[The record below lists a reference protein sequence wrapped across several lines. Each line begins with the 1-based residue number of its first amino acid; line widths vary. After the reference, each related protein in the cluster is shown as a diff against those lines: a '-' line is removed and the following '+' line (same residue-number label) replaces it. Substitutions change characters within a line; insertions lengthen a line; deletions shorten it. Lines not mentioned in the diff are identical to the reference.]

1 MHAGLKRPLRAAQQ
15 PSWDDPRRL
24 AEVRDVLSAA
34 QPLVGAGQIA
44 TLSRSLELVADGK
57 ALILQAGDCAE
68 HPEECGRPH
77 IAAKSRLLHGLAD
90 LLSARSGLPVIRVGR
105 IAGQFAKPRSNPF
118 EEIDGGLPLPAYRGH
133 MVNLPE
139 PDPRSRRA
147 DPSRM
152 LMCFMTARE
161 TMRHLGWRT
170 DDGPAG
176 RDIETP
182 IWTSHE
188 ALLMDYEQPQL
199 HRLDELRWMLGSTHW
214 PWIGERTRQLDGAHV
229 ALLSEVVNPVSCKV
243 GPGTTPEELL
253 DLCERLDPR
262 REPGR
267 LTLVAR
273 MGAEAVADR
282 LPALVRAVRDDGRP
296 VLWLSDPLHGNTVRR
311 ADGTKTRVVAT
322 VVDEVRAFL
331 AVLDEAGVPAH
342 GLHLEA
348 GPYAVGECVGGA
360 RSSPPTAVGA
370 PSLCDPR
377 LDPEQAAEVV
387 SAWPRAGAPRLAPV
401 RRTVDSAGSDTPP
414 VVDGPHIPTDTTEWV
429 LGQ

>member
-1 MHAGLKRPLRAAQQ
+1 MRAEVKRQHRAAQQ
-15 PSWDDPRRL
+15 PNWDDPRRL

-34 QPLVGAGQIA
+34 RPLVSADQIA
-44 TLSRSLELVADGK
+44 TLRRSLELVADGK
-57 ALILQAGDCAE
+57 ALILQTGDCAE
-68 HPEECGRPH
+68 HPDECGEPH
-77 IAAKSRLLHGLAD
+77 IAAKSRLVHGLAD
-90 LLSARSGLPVIRVGR
+90 LLGARSGLPVVRVGR
-105 IAGQFAKPRSNPF
+105 IAGQFAKPRSNPV
-118 EEIDGGLPLPAYRGH
+118 EEIDGQLPLPAYRGH

-139 PDPRSRRA
+139 PDTHSRRA

-152 LMCFMTARE
+152 VMCFMTARE

-170 DDGPAG
+170 DGDPAG
-176 RDIETP
+176 RDIESP

-199 HRLDELRWMLGSTHW
+199 RRLDDSRWMLGSTHW

-243 GPGTTPEELL
+243 GPATTPDELL

-267 LTLVAR
+267 LTLIAR
-273 MGAEAVADR
+273 MGAEVIADR

-311 ADGTKTRVVAT
+311 ADGSKTRVVAT
-322 VVDEVRAFL
+322 VVEEVREFL
-331 AVLDEAGVPAH
+331 SVLDEAGVPAH

-348 GPYAVGECVGGA
+348 SPYAVAECVGGA
-360 RSSPPTAVGA
+360 TSTLPTAVGA

-377 LDPEQAAEVV
+377 LDTGQAAEVV
-387 SAWPRAGAPRLAPV
+387 SLWPRAGTSRQ
-401 RRTVDSAGSDTPP
+401 RS
-414 VVDGPHIPTDTTEWV
+414 V
-429 LGQ
+429 LTRQRSS

>member
-1 MHAGLKRPLRAAQQ
+1 MRADVKRQHRAAQQ

-34 QPLVGAGQIA
+34 QPLVSADQIA
-44 TLSRSLELVADGK
+44 TLRRSLELVADGK
-57 ALILQAGDCAE
+57 ALILQTGDCAE
-68 HPEECGRPH
+68 HPDECGEPH
-77 IAAKSRLLHGLAD
+77 IAAKSRLVHGLAD
-90 LLSARSGLPVIRVGR
+90 LLGARSGLPVVRVGR
-105 IAGQFAKPRSNPF
+105 IAGQFAKPRSNPV
-118 EEIDGGLPLPAYRGH
+118 EEIDGQLLLPAYRGH

-139 PDPRSRRA
+139 PDTHSRRA

-152 LMCFMTARE
+152 VMCFMTARE

-170 DDGPAG
+170 DGGPAG
-176 RDIETP
+176 RDIESP
-182 IWTSHE
+182 VWTSHE

-199 HRLDELRWMLGSTHW
+199 RRLDDLRWMLGSTHW

-243 GPGTTPEELL
+243 GPTTTPDELL

-267 LTLVAR
+267 LTLIAR
-273 MGAEAVADR
+273 MGAEVIADR

-322 VVDEVRAFL
+322 VVDEVREFL
-331 AVLDEAGVPAH
+331 SVLDEAGVPAH

-348 GPYAVGECVGGA
+348 SPYAVAECVGGA
-360 RSSPPTAVGA
+360 RSTLPTAVGA

-377 LDPEQAAEVV
+377 LDPGQAAEVV
-387 SAWPRAGAPRLAPV
+387 SVWPRAGTSRARPV
-401 RRTVDSAGSDTPP
+401 LTRQRSS
-414 VVDGPHIPTDTTEWV
+414 
-429 LGQ
+429 

>member
-1 MHAGLKRPLRAAQQ
+1 MRADVKRQHRAAQQ

-34 QPLVGAGQIA
+34 RPLVSADQIA
-44 TLSRSLELVADGK
+44 TLRRSLELVADGK
-57 ALILQAGDCAE
+57 ALILQTGDCAE
-68 HPEECGRPH
+68 HPDECGEPH
-77 IAAKSRLLHGLAD
+77 IAAKSRLVHGLAD
-90 LLSARSGLPVIRVGR
+90 LLGARSGLPVVRVGR
-105 IAGQFAKPRSNPF
+105 IAGQFAKPRSNPV
-118 EEIDGGLPLPAYRGH
+118 EEIDGQLPLPAYRGH

-139 PDPRSRRA
+139 PDTYSRRA

-152 LMCFMTARE
+152 VMCFMTARE
-161 TMRHLGWRT
+161 TMWHLGWRT
-170 DDGPAG
+170 DGDPAG
-176 RDIETP
+176 RDIESP

-199 HRLDELRWMLGSTHW
+199 RRLDDLRWMLGSTHW

-243 GPGTTPEELL
+243 GPTTTPDELL

-267 LTLVAR
+267 LTLIVR
-273 MGAEAVADR
+273 MGAEVIADR

-322 VVDEVRAFL
+322 VIDEVREFL
-331 AVLDEAGVPAH
+331 SVLDEAGVPAH

-348 GPYAVGECVGGA
+348 SPYAVAECVGGA
-360 RSSPPTAVGA
+360 TSTLPTAVGA

-377 LDPEQAAEVV
+377 LDTGQAAEVV
-387 SAWPRAGAPRLAPV
+387 SVWPRAGTSQ
-401 RRTVDSAGSDTPP
+401 RRS
-414 VVDGPHIPTDTTEWV
+414 V
-429 LGQ
+429 LTRQRSS

>member
-1 MHAGLKRPLRAAQQ
+1 MRAEVKRQHRAAQQ
-15 PSWDDPRRL
+15 PNWDDPRRL

-34 QPLVGAGQIA
+34 RPLVSAGQIA
-44 TLSRSLELVADGK
+44 TLRRSLELVADGK
-57 ALILQAGDCAE
+57 ALILQTGDCAE
-68 HPEECGRPH
+68 HPDECGEPH
-77 IAAKSRLLHGLAD
+77 IAAKSRLVHGLAD
-90 LLSARSGLPVIRVGR
+90 LLGARSGLPVVRVGR
-105 IAGQFAKPRSNPF
+105 IAGQFAKPRSNPV
-118 EEIDGGLPLPAYRGH
+118 EEIDGQLPLPAYRGH

-139 PDPRSRRA
+139 PDTHSRRA

-152 LMCFMTARE
+152 VMCFMTARE

-170 DDGPAG
+170 DGDPAG
-176 RDIETP
+176 RDIESP

-199 HRLDELRWMLGSTHW
+199 RRLDDSRWMLGSTHW

-243 GPGTTPEELL
+243 GPATTPDELL

-267 LTLVAR
+267 LTLIAR
-273 MGAEAVADR
+273 MGAEVIADR
-282 LPALVRAVRDDGRP
+282 LPALVRAVRDEGRP

-311 ADGTKTRVVAT
+311 ADGSKTRVVAT
-322 VVDEVRAFL
+322 VVDEVREFL
-331 AVLDEAGVPAH
+331 SVLDEAGVPAH

-348 GPYAVGECVGGA
+348 SPYAVAECVGGA
-360 RSSPPTAVGA
+360 TSTLPTAVGA

-377 LDPEQAAEVV
+377 LDTGQAAEVV
-387 SAWPRAGAPRLAPV
+387 SLWPRAGTSRQ
-401 RRTVDSAGSDTPP
+401 RS
-414 VVDGPHIPTDTTEWV
+414 V
-429 LGQ
+429 LTRQRSS